1 MAAGGGSSYHIVHIS
16 HKYHKIVFRQIYWAR
31 YVDWAITTPL
41 LLLDLTLL
49 SGLPGAEILLAIFAD
64 VAMVL
69 FVRPL
74 NHIKKVQPC

>member
-41 LLLDLTLL
+41 LLLDLTILA
-49 SGLPGAEILLAIFAD
+49 GLPGADILLAVFAD

-69 FVRPL
+69 FVHPHK
-74 NHIKKVQPC
+74 NTVDG